1 MVMVKIATNTESQ
14 SSFLSGLESRGMAKV
29 DEDLKGKKKRF
40 MKAEALNRTP

>member
-1 MVMVKIATNTESQ
+1 
-14 SSFLSGLESRGMAKV
+14 MAKV